1 MARERGGNLRTR
13 VWVKRGIP
21 WIYPRDKARKK
32 VEREGEPKLRWWYAT
47 KRAAG
52 REAREKRAVLG
63 DRGIG
68 GGGTEKNQR
77 SEERALDPVRKGWGD
92 VGESKRVTEVDV
104 KMACPLGRR
113 RGEMPTRE
121 WDREESG
128 RK

>member
-1 MARERGGNLRTR
+1 M
-13 VWVKRGIP
+13 
-21 WIYPRDKARKK
+21 
-32 VEREGEPKLRWWYAT
+32 EREGEPKLRWLYAT

-52 REAREKRAVLG
+52 REAREKRAVLTA
-63 DRGIG
+63 RGIG

-77 SEERALDPVRKGWGD
+77 SDEGVLDPGRRGGVE
-92 VGESKRVTEVDV
+92 VGESKIETEVEV

-113 RGEMPTRE
+113 RGEIPTRE